1 MALKPANYPKE
12 TAEFVTPGSIAFIG
26 WATAVEQGDNGE
38 HIIIMARNKRKL
50 AEAFRSMNGNGELD
64 ERGAYR
70 VVIIQASDVKLD
82 DEL

>member
-12 TAEFVTPGSIAFIG
+12 TAEFVTPGSTAFIG
-26 WATAVEQGDNGE
+26 WATAAEMGSNGE
-38 HIIIMARNKRKL
+38 HVIIMARSKSKL
-50 AEAFRSMNGNGELD
+50 ASAFKEMTDVEMD

-70 VVIIQASDVKLD
+70 IVIIQASDVKLD